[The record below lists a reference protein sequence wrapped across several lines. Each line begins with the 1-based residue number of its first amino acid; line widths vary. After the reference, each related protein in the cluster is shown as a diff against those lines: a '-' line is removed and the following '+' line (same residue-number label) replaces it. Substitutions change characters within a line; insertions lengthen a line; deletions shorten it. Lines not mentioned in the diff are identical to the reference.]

1 MNTIFRTRGGSTRA
15 VRRAALTLAAVG
27 TTAALLAGCASADP
41 LDEGEA
47 APPAEGESTTL
58 VVGSQDYYSNEI
70 IAELYAQA
78 LEADGYTIDRQLRI
92 GQREVYM
99 PEIEGGSIDLFP
111 EYTGPLLQYW
121 VQDPPER
128 TSDDVY
134 AALVDAAPEGLTI
147 LDQAPAT
154 DQDSYVVTREFAE
167 ANDLTTVADLANVDE
182 PLTMGANSEAET
194 RPNGPQGLADV
205 YGIDVG
211 FTPIEDGG
219 GPLTIEALES
229 GDIQLAI
236 VYTGNPTIAQNDL
249 VVLED
254 TEGLFLASNVVPVAS
269 ERVDEAAQATVNEV
283 SAALTAEAL
292 LDLNRQSVEQ
302 QSPAADI
309 AQAWLEEQGFLG

>member
-1 MNTIFRTRGGSTRA
+1 MNSTPG
-15 VRRAALTLAAVG
+15 RAARMRRTGLTLAAMG
-27 TTAALLAGCASADP
+27 TAAALLAGCSSADP
-41 LDEGEA
+41 LDDGDS
-47 APPAEGESTTL
+47 APPSDGDSTTL

-99 PEIEGGSIDLFP
+99 PEIESGAIDLFP
-111 EYTGPLLQYW
+111 EYSGPLLQYW
-121 VQDPPER
+121 EDEPAER
-128 TSDDVY
+128 TSDEVY
-134 AALVDAAPEGLTI
+134 DALVEAAPEGLTI

-167 ANDLTTVADLANVDE
+167 ANDLTTVADLANVEE

-194 RPNGPQGLADV
+194 RPNGPQGLAEV
-205 YGIDVG
+205 YGIEVG

-219 GPLTIEALES
+219 GPLTIQALRD

-236 VYTGNPTIAQNDL
+236 VYTADPTIAQNDL

-254 TEGLFLASNVVPVAS
+254 TEGLFLASNVVPIAS
-269 ERVDEAAQATVNEV
+269 DRVDDAAQATIDEV

-292 LDLNRQSVEQ
+292 IGLNRQSVEE

-309 AQAWLEEQGFLG
+309 AQAWLEEQGLLG